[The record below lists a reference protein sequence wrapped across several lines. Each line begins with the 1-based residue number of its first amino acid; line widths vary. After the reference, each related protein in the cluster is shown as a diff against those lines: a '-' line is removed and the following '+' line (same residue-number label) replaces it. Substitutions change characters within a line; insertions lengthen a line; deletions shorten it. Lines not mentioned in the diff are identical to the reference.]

1 MAPQPL
7 RLFALQ
13 ATDEFGAAVAAA
25 LSESLAAH
33 EEREFEDKEH
43 KVRPLET
50 VRWADVFVL
59 HSLHSGPPQSAHD
72 KLCRLLFFIY
82 ALKYAGA
89 ARRTEFT
96 VRPNLAT

>member
-25 LSESLAAH
+25 LSEPLAAH
-33 EEREFEDKEH
+33 QEREFEDREH

-50 VRWADVFVL
+50 VRWADVFVGSVTQRQRTAQL
-59 HSLHSGPPQSAHD
+59 RDMEP
-72 KLCRLLFFIY
+72 KN
-82 ALKYAGA
+82 
-89 ARRTEFT
+89 ARCM
-96 VRPNLAT
+96 